1 MIELEIKTPKQ
12 FVHEV
17 DKIVKE
23 KNISYLDACMYY
35 AQKANVEIEIIA
47 SLIKG
52 SQLLKSKVQF
62 DAEQLR
68 LVKPTAKLPV

>member
-1 MIELEIKTPKQ
+1 MIELEIKTPTQ

-17 DKIVKE
+17 EKIVKE
-23 KNISYLDACMYY
+23 KNISYLDACMHY

-62 DAEQLR
+62 DAEQFR

>member
-1 MIELEIKTPKQ
+1 MIELEIKTPTQ

-23 KNISYLDACMYY
+23 KNISYLNACMYY
-35 AQKANVEIEIIA
+35 AQQANVEIEIIA